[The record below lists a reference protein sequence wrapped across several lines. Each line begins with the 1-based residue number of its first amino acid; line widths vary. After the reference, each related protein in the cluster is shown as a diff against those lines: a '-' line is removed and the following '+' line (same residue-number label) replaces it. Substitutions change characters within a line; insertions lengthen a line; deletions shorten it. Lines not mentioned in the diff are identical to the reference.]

1 MVRLPRIGTDYL
13 KKNINMTDKNRTL
26 DPEDAVVLWLK
37 GKEEWNKWAD
47 SHPGWTVS
55 FRDVDFDALL
65 PVNQVSKTD
74 SRIPKKYFTE
84 FVFPGGVSFSNIKST
99 GLVDFSGATFSGSA
113 GFRNVTFGGKAVFW
127 GAKFLKKVHF
137 NNATFCEGADFREIH
152 VFDSA
157 DFEKATFSS
166 FANFDRAK
174 FSSTTTFKD
183 IEFSNET
190 LFTSTTFSGM
200 SNFNGSKFNGITS
213 FDSAM
218 FNGSISMKRI
228 ETFKPLLFTK
238 STFNNEVTLE
248 YSTFNH
254 AIDFSKSIFRACVPN
269 LISTKF
275 SYHISVSNLRL
286 PKDERKSDTSKKLQR
301 LRELAASSKDHKME
315 IELFRLEMISKRNTE
330 PNFLRSLPNYLYGWL
345 SDYGSSISRPFFL
358 LVGSWVFSALGYLQL
373 SDNSVYSTVE
383 QLRNSLHFSATQLV
397 PFLQISKSMKESV
410 TLELFGQG
418 YISPYVYLL
427 AYFEGFVSI
436 ILLALLALGL
446 RNRFKMK

>member
-1 MVRLPRIGTDYL
+1 
-13 KKNINMTDKNRTL
+13 MTDKYKTL
-26 DPEDAVVLWLK
+26 DPEDAVELWLK

-65 PVNQVSKTD
+65 PFNQTSKTD
-74 SRIPKKYFTE
+74 MRIPKKHFTE
-84 FVFPGGVSFSNIKST
+84 LVFPGGANFCNIKFK
-99 GLVDFSGATFSGSA
+99 GLVDFSGATFSGGA
-113 GFRNVTFGGKAVFW
+113 DFRNVTFGSKAVFW
-127 GAKFLKKVHF
+127 GAKFLKKIHF
-137 NNATFCEGADFREIH
+137 NDATFCEGADFREIQ

-157 DFEKATFSS
+157 DFEKAVFSS

-174 FSSTTTFKD
+174 FSSTATFKD
-183 IEFSNET
+183 IAFSKDT
-190 LFTSTTFSGM
+190 LFTSTTFCGM
-200 SNFNGSKFNGITS
+200 SNFSGSKFNGITD
-213 FDSAM
+213 FDSAI
-218 FNGSISMKRI
+218 FNGSISMKTI
-228 ETFKPLLFTK
+228 ETSKPLLFTK
-238 STFNNEVTLE
+238 TTFNNEVTLE

-254 AIDFSKSIFRACVPN
+254 AIDFSESIFRTCVPN
-269 LISTKF
+269 LISTKL
-275 SYHISVSNLRL
+275 SYHISVSNLTL
-286 PKDERKSDTSKKLQR
+286 PKNERKSDTSKKLQR

-330 PNFLRSLPNYLYGWL
+330 SNFLKSIPNYLYGWL
-345 SDYGSSISRPFFL
+345 SDYGSSISRPFYL
-358 LVGSWVFSALGYLQL
+358 LVGSWVFSAFGYLQL

-418 YISPYVYLL
+418 YISPCVYVL
-427 AYFEGFVSI
+427 AYFEGFASI
-436 ILLALLALGL
+436 VLLALLALGL